1 MNSPGEWEHE
11 LNTRFEAWLSR
22 NWNELREATLASDD
36 VSPDSSYISS
46 SPRRGD
52 FGTPLLRRADG
63 LNLPLETLRR
73 LPRYLCAM
81 TLLTRDRVG
90 PAHFEY
96 WRCTGAYA
104 STVHDLRNLLR
115 LSDHAQMAMEAET
128 LEEKESVI
136 KRGIEETNQP
146 FVPFDPLELEDL
158 CLLVYLGMLGEL
170 RWATKFQKVDIRGI
184 RSQEEIPTPLYKMSQ
199 HSFALMTRYG
209 FAVLERFVRKWLD
222 DDKLAKPLKR
232 WAEDT
237 GNVDTKATLI
247 EINSLPGV
255 DTDRGVGSVLT
266 QLYDFALRGLDDWD
280 ALRRDA
286 GREQLFDDLQDL
298 RGDAMHG
305 RGPYTGPAV
314 VIATLGCLV
323 FWDRVTPSEFRKMR
337 RRLAEEPTYD
347 YGRTSVTAG
356 HGERVSKQHAWT
368 PDDFYGMWAYR
379 RMAAEPD
386 RAG

>member
-1 MNSPGEWEHE
+1 MIDPGEWERE
-11 LNTRFEAWLSR
+11 LNDRFEANLSGYSH
-22 NWNELREATLASDD
+22 ELRPASLAGDD
-36 VSPDSSYISS
+36 IDPDSGYVSN
-46 SPRRGD
+46 SPRRDDSGI
-52 FGTPLLRRADG
+52 PLLRRADG

-81 TLLTRDRVG
+81 TLLTRDRVNQ
-90 PAHFEY
+90 AHFEY

-104 STVHDLRNLLR
+104 STVYDPRHRLR
-115 LSDHAQMAMEAET
+115 LFDHARMAMEAET
-128 LEEKESVI
+128 LEEKEVI
-136 KRGIEETNQP
+136 AERGIEETNQP
-146 FVPFDPLELEDL
+146 FVPFNPLELEDL

-170 RWATKFQKVDIRGI
+170 KWATLANKVDTRGI

-232 WAEDT
+232 WVEDT

-255 DTDRGVGSVLT
+255 DTDRGVDSILT
-266 QLYDFALRGLDDWD
+266 QLYDFVLRGLDDWD
-280 ALRRDA
+280 ALRRGA

-314 VIATLGCLV
+314 VITTLSCLA
-323 FWDRVTPSEFRKMR
+323 FWDGVTPSEFRKMR
-337 RRLAEEPTYD
+337 RRLANEPTYD
-347 YGRTSVTAG
+347 YGRTSILNE

-368 PDDFYGMWAYR
+368 PDDFYGMEAFR
-379 RMAAEPD
+379 RMD
-386 RAG
+386 STTDSG

>member
-1 MNSPGEWEHE
+1 MRSPGEWERE
-11 LNTRFEAWLSR
+11 LNTRFETWLSR

-46 SPRRGD
+46 SPRQGD
-52 FGTPLLRRADG
+52 FGIPLLRRADG
-63 LNLPLETLRR
+63 LDLPLETLRR

-81 TLLTRDRVG
+81 TLLTRDRVD

-104 STVHDLRNLLR
+104 STVHDRRNLWR
-115 LSDHAQMAMEAET
+115 LSDHARMAMEAET
-128 LEEKESVI
+128 LEEKEAI
-136 KRGIEETNQP
+136 ARRGIEETNQP
-146 FVPFDPLELEDL
+146 FVPFDLLELEDL

-170 RWATKFQKVDIRGI
+170 KWATFRRRVDIKGT
-184 RSQEEIPTPLYKMSQ
+184 RSQGEIPTPLYKMSQ

-209 FAVLERFVRKWLD
+209 FAVLERFVREWLD

-232 WAEDT
+232 WVEDT

-255 DTDRGVGSVLT
+255 DTDRGVDSVLP
-266 QLYDFALRGLDDWD
+266 QLYDLALRGLDDWD

-305 RGPYTGPAV
+305 KGPYTGPAV
-314 VIATLGCLV
+314 VITTLSCLA
-323 FWDRVTPSEFRKMR
+323 FWDGVTPSEFRKMR
-337 RRLAEEPTYD
+337 RRLANEPTYD
-347 YGRTSVTAG
+347 YGRTSILNE
-356 HGERVSKQHAWT
+356 HGERAKQYAWT
-368 PDDFYGMWAYR
+368 PDDFYGMEAFR
-379 RMAAEPD
+379 RMDSTSGYSE
-386 RAG
+386 